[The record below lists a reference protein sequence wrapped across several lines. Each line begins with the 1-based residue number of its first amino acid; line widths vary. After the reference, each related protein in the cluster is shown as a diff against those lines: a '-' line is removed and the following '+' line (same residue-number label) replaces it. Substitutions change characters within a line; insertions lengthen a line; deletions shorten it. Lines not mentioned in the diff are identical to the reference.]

1 MRVSVR
7 IYSELRVRDRAFG
20 HGGELG
26 PGRGRLRPGRPRSDG
41 TTFGLVG
48 DRRPDGVSH
57 STNASKSPMPARD
70 GDIRV
75 AAGPDGATRGRA
87 EDVREAH
94 APAGRRGRCGPGRGG
109 TRRPAH
115 RVHGLAP

>member
-1 MRVSVR
+1 
-7 IYSELRVRDRAFG
+7 
-20 HGGELG
+20 GGELG

-48 DRRPDGVSH
+48 DRRPDGVSRCH
-57 STNASKSPMPARD
+57 RRTALSDVRATSATKASKSPMPARA

-75 AAGPDGATRGRA
+75 AVGADDATRGRA

-94 APAGRRGRCGPGRGG
+94 APAGRRGRCGPA
-109 TRRPAH
+109 RP
-115 RVHGLAP
+115 GPGPPAPRFDAL